1 MTEEDRKELE
11 VMCNLSQAV
20 KVKKENEVNV
30 RVATDMLKQGEPVG
44 KIKMY
49 SRLPEEEIIR
59 IAEYMGVPVVVNA

>member
-30 RVATDMLKQGEPVG
+30 RVATDMLKQG
-44 KIKMY
+44 
-49 SRLPEEEIIR
+49 
-59 IAEYMGVPVVVNA
+59 NQ